1 MTHPG
6 CCNGW
11 LGCGF
16 EPMPWN
22 GISDGLQMS
31 AASLFVALKVI
42 RYASAVVPVLYE
54 TGDQDEQAFML
65 SLRQLEAEKLI
76 L

>member
-1 MTHPG
+1 
-6 CCNGW
+6 
-11 LGCGF
+11 
-16 EPMPWN
+16 
-22 GISDGLQMS
+22 MS
-31 AASLFVALKVI
+31 AASLFVALKVA
-42 RYASAVVPVLYE
+42 RHVSAVVPVLYE